1 MPHTACQRGPL
12 RTLTDYHYIQSYKLV
27 GPIEATIGSGTIPA
41 NIVAEAKEKYEEVRE
56 RFMVTYCKTCGT
68 TRLNHTWNKL
78 DFVSLSKKAG
88 TLGELIAPG
97 YYLPMRQAHATLASL
112 LSRLE
117 MTELGAISFIPTAQ
131 HVPAD
136 QALIVAHNIIL
147 KVLGI
152 QGERFKVA
160 GLQDQL

>member
-1 MPHTACQRGPL
+1 
-12 RTLTDYHYIQSYKLV
+12 
-27 GPIEATIGSGTIPA
+27 
-41 NIVAEAKEKYEEVRE
+41 
-56 RFMVTYCKTCGT
+56 
-68 TRLNHTWNKL
+68 
-78 DFVSLSKKAG
+78 
-88 TLGELIAPG
+88 
-97 YYLPMRQAHATLASL
+97 
-112 LSRLE
+112 

>member
-1 MPHTACQRGPL
+1 
-12 RTLTDYHYIQSYKLV
+12 
-27 GPIEATIGSGTIPA
+27 
-41 NIVAEAKEKYEEVRE
+41 
-56 RFMVTYCKTCGT
+56 
-68 TRLNHTWNKL
+68 L